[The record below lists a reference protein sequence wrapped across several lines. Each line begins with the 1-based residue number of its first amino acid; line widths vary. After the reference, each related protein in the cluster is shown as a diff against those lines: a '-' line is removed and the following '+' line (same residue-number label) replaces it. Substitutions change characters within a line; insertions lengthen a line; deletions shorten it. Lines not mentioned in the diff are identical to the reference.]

1 MAKIFGPEGMTANL
15 YMDKLDK
22 EIINLLQEN
31 GRMRYTK
38 IAEELGVTEGTVRN
52 RAARL
57 RDEKIIQIIGM
68 TDPHSMGYEAP
79 AMIGVSVQ
87 PAYLEKVAET
97 IADFPEVSYLILVSG
112 EYDLIIEVFCRNRE
126 HLATFVTDKLQ
137 LITGVQKTQTFM
149 ILHTYKMAHGAKP
162 IFDPNEE

>member
-1 MAKIFGPEGMTANL
+1 
-15 YMDKLDK
+15 MDKLDK
-22 EIINLLQEN
+22 EIINFLQEN

-57 RDEKIIQIIGM
+57 REEKVIQIIGM

-79 AMIGVSVQ
+79 AMIGVTVQ
-87 PAYLEKVAET
+87 PAYLEATAEI
-97 IADFPEVSYLILVSG
+97 IATFPEVSYLVLVSG

-126 HLATFVTDKLQ
+126 HLAKFVTDNLQ
-137 LITGVQKTQTFM
+137 TIHGVQKTQTFM

-162 IFDPNEE
+162 IFEPIDAQ

>member
-1 MAKIFGPEGMTANL
+1 
-15 YMDKLDK
+15 MDQLDK
-22 EIINLLQEN
+22 NIINFLQEN

-57 RDEKIIQIIGM
+57 QESNTIQIIGM

-79 AMIGVSVQ
+79 AMIGISVQ
-87 PAYLEKVAET
+87 PAHLEAAAET
-97 IADFPEVSYLILVSG
+97 LAALPEISCLVLVSG

-126 HLATFVTDKLQ
+126 HLAMFVTDKLQ
-137 LITGVQKTQTFM
+137 TLPGVQKTQTFM
-149 ILHTYKMAHGAKP
+149 ILHTYKTAHGAKP
-162 IFDPNEE
+162 IFDPADSD

>member
-1 MAKIFGPEGMTANL
+1 
-15 YMDKLDK
+15 MDKLDK
-22 EIINLLQEN
+22 DIINFLQEN

-57 RDEKIIQIIGM
+57 REENLIQIIGM

-79 AMIGVSVQ
+79 AVIGVSVQ
-87 PAYLEKVAET
+87 PAQLEAAAEA
-97 IADFPEVSYLILVSG
+97 IATFPEVSYLILVSG
-112 EYDLIIEVFCRNRE
+112 EYDLIIEVFCQNRE
-126 HLATFVTDKLQ
+126 HLAAFVTDKLQ
-137 LITGVQKTQTFM
+137 PINGVQKTQTFI

-162 IFDPNEE
+162 IFDPFNND

>member
-1 MAKIFGPEGMTANL
+1 
-15 YMDKLDK
+15 MDKLDK
-22 EIINLLQEN
+22 AIIHLLQEN
-31 GRMRYTK
+31 GRYRYTK

-57 RDEKIIQIIGM
+57 REKNIIQIIGM

-79 AMIGVSVQ
+79 AMIGVSIK
-87 PAYLEKVAET
+87 PAQLEAAAAI
-97 IADFPEVSYLILVSG
+97 IADFPEVSYLVLVSG
-112 EYDLIIEVFCRNRE
+112 EYDLILEVFCHDRE

-137 LITGVQKTQTFM
+137 TIPGVQKTQTFM

-162 IFDPNEE
+162 IFEPNDFK